1 MEHQHNVLV
10 SGCTSFSKLPTDVTC
25 LFLLVTE
32 SEGAESDVDVTD
44 EDEMEITDDMLQFFA
59 ASAKHR
65 HLRGKATFIRNVCVC
80 VCKNGVCE
88 VDRNFI
94 CF

>member
-1 MEHQHNVLV
+1 MAFGRLAA
-10 SGCTSFSKLPTDVTC
+10 DVTY

-44 EDEMEITDDMLQFFA
+44 EYEMEITDDMLQFFA

-65 HLRGKATFIRNVCVC
+65 HLRGKALFTRNVCVK
-80 VCKNGVCE
+80 V
-88 VDRNFI
+88 
-94 CF
+94 